1 MTSKSSTAAVAERT
15 SPLHDLLVAD
25 FSRVLSGPLC
35 AMLLGDLGA
44 TVVKVERPGE
54 GDESR
59 AWGPPFIGDTSAYYI
74 SVNRNK
80 SSAAL
85 DLTDP
90 PDRLRAHALAT
101 AADILVENFRPG
113 TMEKLGLGYDE
124 LAADN
129 PRLIYCAISGFGRA
143 KGAQLPGY
151 DFLIQAMGGLMSITG
166 QPDGEPTKVG
176 VALVDVL
183 AGLFATVGVL
193 AALAERER
201 SGRGQRVDL
210 SLLSTLLAALVNQGS
225 GFLATGTSAPRMGN
239 GHPSV
244 APYEPYRTADSEV
257 VIAVGN
263 ERQFRR
269 LAEAVGRPELGD
281 DARFQSNS
289 LRVQHRRALRDE
301 LESALS
307 SAPASSWVER
317 LRGAGVPCG
326 QVNDIRQA
334 FELAQGLG
342 LAPSFQM
349 PDGAG
354 DSVPQVRNPLE
365 LSATPVDYRLAPP
378 RVGEHSDELA
388 SVISRFRGQRSDAQ

>member
-1 MTSKSSTAAVAERT
+1 
-15 SPLHDLLVAD
+15 
-25 FSRVLSGPLC
+25 
-35 AMLLGDLGA
+35 
-44 TVVKVERPGE
+44 
-54 GDESR
+54 
-59 AWGPPFIGDTSAYYI
+59 
-74 SVNRNK
+74 
-80 SSAAL
+80 
-85 DLTDP
+85 
-90 PDRLRAHALAT
+90 
-101 AADILVENFRPG
+101 
-113 TMEKLGLGYDE
+113 
-124 LAADN
+124 
-129 PRLIYCAISGFGRA
+129 
-143 KGAQLPGY
+143 LPGY